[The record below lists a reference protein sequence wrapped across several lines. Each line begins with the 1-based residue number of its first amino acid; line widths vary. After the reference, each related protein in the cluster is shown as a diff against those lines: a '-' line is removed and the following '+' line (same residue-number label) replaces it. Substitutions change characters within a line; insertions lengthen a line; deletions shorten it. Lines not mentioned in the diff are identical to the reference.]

1 MRAPESLSDFFV
13 TNSPVKISVVTAT
26 WNCAETIA
34 DCLGSMAAQSYAQR
48 EHLVIDAA
56 STDGTL
62 EILEARRNQLAVLL
76 SEPDRGIYDALNK
89 GIARA
94 TGDVIGFLHADD
106 LFGDRDVLASVAA
119 KFSDPAVSAVYGD
132 LQYVRKKDTSHVVRH
147 WRAGPYSARK
157 LAWGWM
163 PPHPTLYVRREWY
176 EKVGAFD
183 TSYRIAADYLSVLT
197 LFSQPGFLA
206 AYLPRV
212 MVKMRLGGASNRS
225 LGNIVRKS
233 SEDYQALR
241 TTGVGGLGA
250 LAWKNL
256 SKLVQFA
263 G

>member
-1 MRAPESLSDFFV
+1 MSQSI
-13 TNSPVKISVVTAT
+13 TISVVTAT

-34 DCLGSMAAQSYAQR
+34 DCLDSMAAQSYAHRQ
-48 EHLVIDAA
+48 HLVIDGA
-56 STDGTL
+56 STDGT
-62 EILEARRNQLAVLL
+62 IGMLEARRNQLAVLL
-76 SEPDRGIYDALNK
+76 SEPDGGIYEALNK

-106 LFGDRDVLASVAA
+106 VFGDKDVLASIAGI
-119 KFSDPAVSAVYGD
+119 FSDPGVSAVYGD
-132 LQYVRKKDTSHVVRH
+132 LQYVRKEDTGHVVRH

-176 EKVGAFD
+176 ERMGAFD

-197 LFSQPGFLA
+197 LFSQPGFRA
-206 AYLPRV
+206 IYLPRV

-233 SEDYQALR
+233 REDYHALR
-241 TTGVGGLGA
+241 STGVGGVGA

-263 G
+263 R

>member
-1 MRAPESLSDFFV
+1 MNQSIR
-13 TNSPVKISVVTAT
+13 ISVVTAT

-34 DCLGSMAAQSYAQR
+34 DCLASFAEQTLAQR
-48 EHLVIDAA
+48 EHLVIDGA

-62 EILEARRNQLAVLL
+62 GILEARRHQLAVLL
-76 SEPDRGIYDALNK
+76 SEPDGGIYDALNK

-106 LFGDRDVLASVAA
+106 IYGDADVLASVADI
-119 KFSDPAVSAVYGD
+119 FSDPDIGAVYGD
-132 LQYVRKKDTSHVVRH
+132 LQYVRKEDTTRVVRH

-176 EKVGAFD
+176 EKTGAFD

-197 LFSQPGFLA
+197 LFSQPGFRA

-212 MVKMRLGGASNRS
+212 MVKMRLGGTSNRS
-225 LGNIVRKS
+225 LANIGRKS
-233 SEDYQALR
+233 REDYRALR
-241 TTGVGGLGA
+241 STGVGGLGA

-256 SKLVQFA
+256 SKLAQFA
-263 G
+263 N

>member
-1 MRAPESLSDFFV
+1 MSQ
-13 TNSPVKISVVTAT
+13 PVNISVITAT
-26 WNCAETIA
+26 WNCAETIS
-34 DCLGSMAAQSYAQR
+34 DCLDSMAGQSHAQR

-62 EILEARRNQLAVLL
+62 EIVEARRNQLAVLL

-94 TGDVIGFLHADD
+94 AGDVIGFLHADD
-106 LFGDRDVLASVAA
+106 LFGDRDVLASVAGL
-119 KFSDPAVSAVYGD
+119 FSDPGVTAVYGD
-132 LQYVRKKDTSHVVRH
+132 LQYVRKRETSEVVRH
-147 WRAGPYSARK
+147 WRAGQYSARK

-176 EKVGAFD
+176 ERVGGFD
-183 TSYRIAADYLSVLT
+183 TSFQIAADYLSVLR
-197 LFSQPGFLA
+197 LFSQPGFRA

-225 LGNIVRKS
+225 LRNIVRKS
-233 SEDYQALR
+233 REDYQALR
-241 TTGVGGLGA
+241 STGVGGLGA

-263 G
+263 N

>member
-1 MRAPESLSDFFV
+1 MSQSIR
-13 TNSPVKISVVTAT
+13 ISVVTAT
-26 WNCAETIA
+26 WNCGETIA
-34 DCLGSMAAQSYAQR
+34 DCLASMAAQTHAQR
-48 EHLVIDAA
+48 EHLVIDGA

-62 EILEARRNQLAVLL
+62 GILEAQRHQLAVLL
-76 SEPDRGIYDALNK
+76 SEPDEGIYDALNK

-106 LFGDRDVLASVAA
+106 IYGDADVLASVAGI
-119 KFSDPAVSAVYGD
+119 FSDPGVSAVYGD
-132 LQYVRKKDTSHVVRH
+132 LQYVRKEDTTRVVRH

-176 EKVGAFD
+176 EKAGAFD
-183 TSYRIAADYLSVLT
+183 TNYRIAADYLSVLT
-197 LFSQPGFLA
+197 LFAQPGFRA

-233 SEDYQALR
+233 REDYRALR
-241 TTGVGGLGA
+241 STGVGGFGA

-256 SKLVQFA
+256 SKLAQFA
-263 G
+263 N